1 MTTGAQAPGDADC
14 PAALGSGA
22 SSAAISA
29 QALIAIRSDMMRF
42 AKLQLGNRETAEDM
56 VQDAIEAA
64 LRNLSSFSGKSSLK
78 TWVFTILKNRIIDHF
93 RQSKRT
99 VTFSSLVGGGEDWQ
113 ESVETLF
120 NDRGRWRDEFRPV
133 TWPSPE
139 ESVQSQQFWAAF
151 ETCLEV
157 LPANTSRVFMMR
169 EFLGLESEEICTQLK
184 LSTTNLHVILHRARM
199 KLRVCLESGSL
210 SAGAR

>member
-1 MTTGAQAPGDADC
+1 MTTDAQAPGDADC
-14 PAALGSGA
+14 PAAVGSGA

-64 LRNLSSFSGKSSLK
+64 LRNLSSFSGRSSLK

-93 RQSKRT
+93 RQAKRT

-120 NDRGRWRDEFRPV
+120 NDRGRWRDEVRPV
-133 TWPSPE
+133 T
-139 ESVQSQQFWAAF
+139 
-151 ETCLEV
+151 
-157 LPANTSRVFMMR
+157 
-169 EFLGLESEEICTQLK
+169 
-184 LSTTNLHVILHRARM
+184 
-199 KLRVCLESGSL
+199 
-210 SAGAR
+210 